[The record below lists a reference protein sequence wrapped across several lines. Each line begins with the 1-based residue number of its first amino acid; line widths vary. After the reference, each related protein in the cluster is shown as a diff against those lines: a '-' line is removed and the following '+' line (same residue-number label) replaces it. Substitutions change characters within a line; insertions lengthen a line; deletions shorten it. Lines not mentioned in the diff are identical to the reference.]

1 MNRTMKQ
8 KAKHYD
14 NQSKDALKANTAITS
29 ESVKQALKGIFESTF
44 EPIHLEFYPVRQT

>member
-1 MNRTMKQ
+1 MKD

-14 NQSKDALKANTAITS
+14 DQSKDALKANTAITS

-44 EPIHLEFYPVRQT
+44 EPIHLKFHPVRQT